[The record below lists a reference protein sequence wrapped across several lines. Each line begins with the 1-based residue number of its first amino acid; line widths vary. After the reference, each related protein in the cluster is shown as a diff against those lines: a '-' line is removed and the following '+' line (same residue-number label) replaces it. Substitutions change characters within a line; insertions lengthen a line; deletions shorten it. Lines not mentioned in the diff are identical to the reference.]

1 MYLILKFVHVLL
13 AMTAVGANMTYGVW
27 FYRANAHP
35 EFATVALRGIKFI
48 DDYIANPAYVLLL
61 PTGAAMVWMSGLG
74 FQTLWIQLG
83 MSLWLAAIVIA
94 YAGYTPTLS
103 RQIRVVAEKGLNDPL
118 AGKLALRA
126 NVFAGILGVVVIAIV
141 VLMIFKPT

>member
-13 AMTAVGANMTYGVW
+13 AITAVGANLTYGVW

-61 PTGAAMVWMSGLG
+61 PTGAAMVWIGGLG

-83 MSLWLAAIVIA
+83 MSLWVLAIVLA
-94 YAGYTPTLS
+94 YAGYSPTLS
-103 RQIRVVAEKGLNDPL
+103 HQIRIVAEKGINDAL

-126 NVFAGILGVVVIAIV
+126 NVFAGILGVIVIAIV